1 MTVSACERGVVE
13 DVRDDGDGCRH
24 LKNVAL
30 QVTSRIRSNIGMT
43 VPPQTLPLGSDSRAG
58 RYSDAHHEDAPSCVV
73 GVISGRSNCGRVA
86 STGPGRRGAPARWLA
101 RDVHPSEMT
110 DGAGAIVVV
119 IGAGVT
125 GSRVAANLAGVDGL
139 RIGVIDT
146 RDDVARAVARSVSG
160 AVVEL
165 AHAKVADVVVLA
177 LPAPHA
183 ELARELVESGV
194 AVVSMSDD
202 VVDVEALL
210 AMHPLAERRGVGLVV
225 GAAMAPGLTGLL
237 ARNLA
242 VQLDAV
248 DEIHVAMHGTA
259 GPACARQHHRALGG
273 TSVGL
278 HDGEWIRR
286 PAGAGRELCWFPEP
300 VNAYDCYRAEVPEP
314 LLLHRVFPGVMRM
327 SARMSGTR
335 RDRFTARLP
344 MLSPP
349 HREGGVGAVRVEL
362 RGALA
367 GGARETLVAG
377 AAMRS
382 GVAAAAVASAAAEWL
397 STGAGGLTGAI
408 VLGDSRLPSAD
419 LLMRVRGWGVPLFDF
434 TGVARPAEA

>member
-1 MTVSACERGVVE
+1 MT
-13 DVRDDGDGCRH
+13 GDGPI
-24 LKNVAL
+24 VA
-30 QVTSRIRSNIGMT
+30 
-43 VPPQTLPLGSDSRAG
+43 
-58 RYSDAHHEDAPSCVV
+58 
-73 GVISGRSNCGRVA
+73 
-86 STGPGRRGAPARWLA
+86 
-101 RDVHPSEMT
+101 
-110 DGAGAIVVV
+110 V

-125 GSRVAANLAGVDGL
+125 GSRVAANLAAVTGV
-139 RIGVIDT
+139 RIGIVDT

-160 AVVEL
+160 AVIDF
-165 AHAKVADVVVLA
+165 AHARVADVAVLA
-177 LPAPHA
+177 LPPRHA
-183 ELARELVESGV
+183 DLARQLVDGGV

-202 VVDVEALL
+202 VEDVEAML
-210 AMHPLAERRGVGLVV
+210 ALHSSAQRRGVALVV

-237 ARNLA
+237 ARMLA
-242 VQLDAV
+242 GQLDTV

-286 PAGAGRELCWFPEP
+286 PAGAGRELCWFPDP

-314 LLLHRVFPGVMRM
+314 LLLHRVFPDVIRM

-367 GGARETLVAG
+367 SGARETLVAG

-382 GVAAAAVASAAAEWL
+382 GVAAAAVAGAAAEWL
-397 STGAGGLTGAI
+397 CYGASGLRGAI
-408 VLGDSRLPSAD
+408 VLGDERLPSAD
-419 LLMRVRGWGVPLFDF
+419 LLSRVRGWGVPLFDF
-434 TGVARPAEA
+434 TGLARPAEA

>member
-1 MTVSACERGVVE
+1 
-13 DVRDDGDGCRH
+13 
-24 LKNVAL
+24 
-30 QVTSRIRSNIGMT
+30 
-43 VPPQTLPLGSDSRAG
+43 
-58 RYSDAHHEDAPSCVV
+58 
-73 GVISGRSNCGRVA
+73 
-86 STGPGRRGAPARWLA
+86 
-101 RDVHPSEMT
+101 MT
-110 DGAGAIVVV
+110 DPPETTVGGAVVAV

-125 GSRVAANLAGVDGL
+125 GSRVASNLAGIDGL
-139 RIGVIDT
+139 RIGIVDS
-146 RDDVARAVARSVSG
+146 RDDVASAVARHMHG
-160 AVVEL
+160 AVIDL
-165 AHAKVADVVVLA
+165 ALAKVADVAVLS

-183 ELARELVESGV
+183 ELAAELLDNGV

-202 VVDVEALL
+202 VDDIEALL
-210 AMHPLAERRGVGLVV
+210 AMHPLAERRRVACVV
-225 GAAMAPGLTGLL
+225 GAAMAPGLTGLIARML
-237 ARNLA
+237 AG
-242 VQLDAV
+242 QLDVV

-273 TSVGL
+273 TSIGL

-314 LLLHRVFPGVMRM
+314 ILLHRVFPGVMRM

-362 RGALA
+362 RGALP

-397 STGAGGLTGAI
+397 ANGASDLTGAI
-408 VLGDSRLPSAD
+408 VLGDERVPTAD
-419 LLMRVRGWGVPLFDF
+419 LLQRVRGWGVPLFDF
-434 TGVARPAEA
+434 TGLARPAEA